1 MVDIEFLRLT
11 TDICYII
18 GGFFG
23 GTGPNPEDNVLTF
36 MQDTPLDAP
45 IKAVYL
51 DLNQKMLFASDEFTR
66 LQHFA
71 LENVAKDHGYGY
83 DIFHED
89 K

>member
-23 GTGPNPEDNVLTF
+23 GTGPNPEENILTF
-36 MQDTPLDAP
+36 MQDTPLNKP
-45 IKAVYL
+45 FKAVYL
-51 DLNQKMLFASDEFTR
+51 DLNQKKLLASDEFTR
-66 LQHFA
+66 LQGFA
-71 LENVAKDHGYGY
+71 LEKVAEDHGFGY

-89 K
+89 E